1 MSTLFVKYEGP
12 TIRAFFPPEKRDR
25 FVQLLSKSNGR
36 RDALKTMH
44 HLINFDPK
52 WSNSLDAT
60 SDVIELLRAK
70 GAGPKAYVIGTSKDQ
85 RILPLDEAVECVEKE
100 SGILVCTP
108 GQLAYYCGEGRKRR
122 IILERGN
129 SAHDLQ

>member
-36 RDALKTMH
+36 RDALKTIH

-52 WSNSLDAT
+52 WSTPVDPASNA
-60 SDVIELLRAK
+60 VELLRSK
-70 GAGPKAYVIGTSKDQ
+70 GAGPKGYVMGTSRDQ
-85 RILPLDEAVECVEKE
+85 SILPLDEAVERVE
-100 SGILVCTP
+100 
-108 GQLAYYCGEGRKRR
+108 R
-122 IILERGN
+122 
-129 SAHDLQ
+129 

>member
-36 RDALKTMH
+36 RDALKTIH

-52 WSNSLDAT
+52 WSSSVDPA
-60 SDVIELLRAK
+60 SDVVELLRSK
-70 GAGPKAYVIGTSKDQ
+70 GAGPKGYVIGTSRDQ
-85 RILPLDEAVECVEKE
+85 TILPLDVAVGCVERE
-100 SGILVCTP
+100 AGILVCIP
-108 GQLAYYCGEGRKRR
+108 GRLAYYCGEGRKRR
-122 IILERGN
+122 IILERGTEV
-129 SAHDLQ
+129 HDL

>member
-1 MSTLFVKYEGP
+1 MSTLFVKYEEP

-25 FVQLLSKSNGR
+25 FVHLLSKSNGR

-52 WSNSLDAT
+52 WSSAVDAT
-60 SDVIELLRAK
+60 SDIAELLRAK
-70 GAGPKAYVIGTSKDQ
+70 GAGPKAYVIGTSRDQ
-85 RILPLDEAVECVEKE
+85 CIVPLDEAVVCVEKE
-100 SGILVCTP
+100 SGILVCKP

-129 SAHDLQ
+129 SVHDL